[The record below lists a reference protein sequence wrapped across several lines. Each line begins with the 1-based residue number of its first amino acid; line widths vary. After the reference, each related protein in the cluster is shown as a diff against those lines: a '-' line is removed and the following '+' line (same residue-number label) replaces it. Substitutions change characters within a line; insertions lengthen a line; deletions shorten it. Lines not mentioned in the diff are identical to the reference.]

1 MIFARVLVG
10 VAAAAI
16 CIAGIGRYAVF
27 LFGADPRR
35 PSTKTAPAAA
45 PTLHPDYERRQDRRA
60 VTLGLVAVSGALLL
74 APGLST
80 DPDRRSSSHAAWSRH
95 ERMDRAGRHRLRHR
109 SWRVARGFGSAEN
122 VERSTSSLAHRP
134 PYLDPGPPLLCFGP
148 FDTRVYELPGV
159 DASDPPFGHE
169 TLALRRVV

>member
-16 CIAGIGRYAVF
+16 CIAGIGSYPSSVRRRSPTTIDED
-27 LFGADPRR
+27 GTGRSAD
-35 PSTKTAPAAA
+35 A
-45 PTLHPDYERRQDRRA
+45 
-60 VTLGLVAVSGALLL
+60 
-74 APGLST
+74 APGLRTTSGQT
-80 DPDRRSSSHAAWSRH
+80 RGDPWSRRGIRSPASGAGGFRLDPDRRSSSHAAWSRH

>member
-16 CIAGIGRYAVF
+16 CIAGIGWYAVF
-27 LFGADPRR
+27 LFGPDPRR

-74 APGLST
+74 APEAFDSIRTGVPVHTLHGPDMNGWIVLAGIVFVIGLGAWLAVSALLKMWSA
-80 DPDRRSSSHAAWSRH
+80 RRH
-95 ERMDRAGRHRLRHR
+95 L
-109 SWRVARGFGSAEN
+109 
-122 VERSTSSLAHRP
+122 
-134 PYLDPGPPLLCFGP
+134 
-148 FDTRVYELPGV
+148 
-159 DASDPPFGHE
+159 
-169 TLALRRVV
+169 